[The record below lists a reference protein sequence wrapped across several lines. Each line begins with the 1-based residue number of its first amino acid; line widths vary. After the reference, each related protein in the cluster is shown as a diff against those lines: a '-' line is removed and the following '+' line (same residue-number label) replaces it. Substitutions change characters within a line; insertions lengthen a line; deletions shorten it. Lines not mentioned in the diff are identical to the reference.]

1 MQDKSQ
7 SEHNARL
14 TIMPLTSCKPGMMIV
29 EITEQNG
36 PVRIKK
42 SGMLTSQDMIK
53 GLSEMGVQTVKVDLA
68 ASVEIESD
76 ADPDHIP
83 KTQTQQLF
91 MQSTQRNVD
100 ASMSEQFHRSLFLPS
115 LRALPSR
122 WQVQAK
128 NVGQFVIVIG
138 LGLGLGYGAA
148 LGLQQAPWHEQQFA
162 IEEPLSAPESNMA
175 TSENETAKQQE
186 SNVVLTEQTN
196 TPPDNV
202 ASATT
207 TPEKGLILESDTL
220 TETTTLDPASST
232 ETEGVIINEPQ
243 DDATSLSP
251 DITAKLNQVL
261 ADLGEPSLAQQS
273 SAANSAVASNSPPK
287 DADSPD
293 DENNTYLDE
302 IRNDGLNVLDTIPR
316 IDQLP
321 VSVLSR
327 MPAMVFAQ
335 HMYSSNDA
343 QRWVRVNNR
352 RLGEG
357 DAIDQN
363 VTIVRIEPQHV
374 ILSFQGREFKM
385 NALSDW

>member
-1 MQDKSQ
+1 
-7 SEHNARL
+7 
-14 TIMPLTSCKPGMMIV
+14 
-29 EITEQNG
+29 
-36 PVRIKK
+36 
-42 SGMLTSQDMIK
+42 
-53 GLSEMGVQTVKVDLA
+53 
-68 ASVEIESD
+68 
-76 ADPDHIP
+76 
-83 KTQTQQLF
+83 
-91 MQSTQRNVD
+91 
-100 ASMSEQFHRSLFLPS
+100 
-115 LRALPSR
+115 
-122 WQVQAK
+122 
-128 NVGQFVIVIG
+128 
-138 LGLGLGYGAA
+138 
-148 LGLQQAPWHEQQFA
+148 
-162 IEEPLSAPESNMA
+162 
-175 TSENETAKQQE
+175 
-186 SNVVLTEQTN
+186 
-196 TPPDNV
+196 
-202 ASATT
+202 
-207 TPEKGLILESDTL
+207 
-220 TETTTLDPASST
+220 
-232 ETEGVIINEPQ
+232 
-243 DDATSLSP
+243 
-251 DITAKLNQVL
+251 
-261 ADLGEPSLAQQS
+261 LGEPSLAQQS